1 MTAHIGYRLNRH
13 HKFEQ
18 SGRKYVADLETNDI
32 IEVNDVE
39 WDILN
44 RYATQTQYQIVEGLK
59 EKYKV
64 TSVFDGITRLEG
76 LGKRGQLLSQIP
88 ESVGDFDG
96 FQPIREQLR
105 LLVPFGFRKEEAS
118 MDYTTHLNRYQLLS
132 SLTQH
137 AALETLAFTEIK
149 DTGAHSKDTG
159 DYGKIRIRQIKDEAG
174 NTLLPAWYARGGY
187 DGILL
192 LSQFMSDDL
201 LYYQVPDI
209 PILHC
214 IENSQRLQ
222 NSLLESFLAL
232 YVAQKSND
240 RMVVKASW
248 MKQWLSEFGIPR
260 SHVHVIPDG
269 IDVVNPIDKR
279 LAKQHTSAIFD
290 KTMFSERQTVG
301 LISGFEPHLGAR
313 WISAF
318 ARANRHLSI
327 FVYDSVLAQ
336 HAKNLPDNVVVF
348 RADDKQ
354 MSAVLPIFL
363 QALDLVCFPAMPGT
377 PLSVV
382 LEAMA
387 YGTPCVAMT
396 KNGLPAEVEGA
407 GVNVALEWDNFGDFH
422 VSINNISAAIHQG
435 LVPSKVRAEHEKIA
449 KSFAEKYSW
458 HETARKTIQVFEE
471 NHPSMTQSH
480 QRDENLFRPIFCRR
494 YSPKTRKMTSDA
506 YRLGI
511 NRYEHFEKALAETL
525 MEQHKRTEVESV
537 FKHFKMVTSGQGHQD
552 FAPEMG
558 PEYKERCFS

>member
-1 MTAHIGYRLNRH
+1 MMANIGYRLNRH

-105 LLVPFGFRKEEAS
+105 LLVPFGFRKEES
-118 MDYTTHLNRYQLLS
+118 SIDYTTNLNRYQLLS
-132 SLTQH
+132 SLAQH
-137 AALETLAFTEIK
+137 AALETLAFREVE
-149 DTGAHSKDTG
+149 DTGTHSKDAG
-159 DYGKIRIRQIKDEAG
+159 NYGKIRIRQIKDGEG
-174 NTLLPAWYARGGY
+174 NTLLPPWYARDGY

-214 IENSQRLQ
+214 LENSQRLQ
-222 NSLLESFLAL
+222 SSLLESFLAL

-269 IDVVNPIDKR
+269 IDVVKPIDKR

-290 KTMFSERQTVG
+290 KPMFSERQTVG

-336 HAKNLPDNVVVF
+336 HAKNLPDNVVIF

-407 GVNVALEWDNFGDFH
+407 GVNVGLEWDNFGDFH
-422 VSINNISAAIHQG
+422 VSIDEISAAIHHA
-435 LVPSKVRAEHEKIA
+435 VMPSKVRAEHEKIA
-449 KSFAEKYSW
+449 KNFSQKYSW
-458 HETARKTIQVFEE
+458 QQTARKTIQVFEE

-511 NRYEHFEKALAETL
+511 NRYEHLEKALAETL
-525 MEQHKRTEVESV
+525 MEQHKLTEVESV
-537 FKHFKMVTSGQGHQD
+537 FKHFKMVGPGQGREN
-552 FAPEMG
+552 FAPEMD
-558 PEYKERCFS
+558 PEL

>member
-105 LLVPFGFRKEEAS
+105 LLVPFGFRKEES
-118 MDYTTHLNRYQLLS
+118 SIDYTTNLNRYQLLS
-132 SLTQH
+132 SLAQH
-137 AALETLAFTEIK
+137 AALETLAFTEVK
-149 DTGAHSKDTG
+149 DAGAQSKDTG
-159 DYGKIRIRQIKDEAG
+159 DYGKIRIRQIKDEEG
-174 NTLLPAWYARGGY
+174 NTLLPPWYARDGY

-222 NSLLESFLAL
+222 SSLLESFLAL

-336 HAKNLPDNVVVF
+336 HAKNLPDNVVIF

-407 GVNVALEWDNFGDFH
+407 GVNVGLEWDNFGDFH
-422 VSINNISAAIHQG
+422 VSIDEISAAIHQG
-435 LVPSKVRAEHEKIA
+435 LMPSKVRAEHEKIA
-449 KSFAEKYSW
+449 KSFAQKYSW

-511 NRYEHFEKALAETL
+511 NRYEHLEKALAETL
-525 MEQHKRTEVESV
+525 MEQHKLTEVESV
-537 FKHFKMVTSGQGHQD
+537 FKHFKMVGPGQGREN
-552 FAPEMG
+552 FAPEMD
-558 PEYKERCFS
+558 PEL

>member
-18 SGRKYVADLETNDI
+18 SGRKYVADLENNDI

-44 RYATQTQYQIVEGLK
+44 RYGTQTQYQIVEALK

-64 TSVFDGITRLEG
+64 TSVFDGITRLEW
-76 LGKRGQLLSQIP
+76 LGKRGQLLSQTP
-88 ESVGDFDG
+88 ESVGEFDD
-96 FQPIREQLR
+96 FQPGREELR
-105 LLVPFGFRKEEAS
+105 LLVPFGFRNEAS
-118 MDYTTHLNRYQLLS
+118 SIDYTTNLNRYQLLS
-132 SLTQH
+132 SLAEHTE
-137 AALETLAFTEIK
+137 LETLALSEAGDAGVQPK
-149 DTGAHSKDTG
+149 HAG
-159 DYGKIRIRQIKDEAG
+159 DYGKIRIRQIKNEQGD
-174 NTLLPAWYARGGY
+174 TLLPPWHARDGY

-192 LSQFMSDDL
+192 LSQFMTDDL

-222 NSLLESFLAL
+222 SSLLESFLAL

-240 RMVVKASW
+240 RILVKASW
-248 MKQWLSEFGIPR
+248 MKEWLSEFGIPGG
-260 SHVHVIPDG
+260 HVHVIPDG
-269 IDVVNPIDKR
+269 IDIVEPMDKG
-279 LAKQHTSAIFD
+279 LSKQHTAAIFE
-290 KTMFSERQTVG
+290 KPEFAVRPVVG
-301 LISGFEPHLGAR
+301 LISGFEPNLSAQ

-318 ARANRHLSI
+318 ARTHSHLSI
-327 FVYDSVLAQ
+327 FVYDYALAA
-336 HAKNLPDNVVVF
+336 HAKNLPDNVVIF
-348 RADDKQ
+348 RADDKE
-354 MSAVLPIFL
+354 MSSILPIFL

-396 KNGLPAEVEGA
+396 QYGMPAEVEGA
-407 GVNVALEWDNFGDFH
+407 GVSVGLEWDNYGDFH
-422 VSINNISAAIHQG
+422 VSMDALSAAIHQG
-435 LVPSKVRAEHEKIA
+435 LAPSKGRAKHERVA
-449 KSFAEKYSW
+449 KSFAEKYTW
-458 HETARKTIQVFEE
+458 QETSGKIIELFEE
-471 NHPSMTQSH
+471 NHPSMTETH

-494 YSPKTRKMTSDA
+494 YSPQTRKLTSDV

-511 NRYEHFEKALAETL
+511 NRYEHLEKALVETL
-525 MEQHKRTEVESV
+525 MEQHKPTEVESI
-537 FKHFKMVTSGQGHQD
+537 FKHFKMAGSDQGCGN

-558 PEYKERCFS
+558 PGL

>member
-1 MTAHIGYRLNRH
+1 MTANIGYRLNRH

-88 ESVGDFDG
+88 ESVGDFDD
-96 FQPIREQLR
+96 FQPIHEQLR

-118 MDYTTHLNRYQLLS
+118 IDYTTNLNRYQLLS

-137 AALETLAFTEIK
+137 AALETLAFTEVE
-149 DTGAHSKDTG
+149 DAGTHSKDTG
-159 DYGKIRIRQIKDEAG
+159 NYGKIRIRQIKDEEG
-174 NTLLPAWYARGGY
+174 NTLLPAWYARDGY

-222 NSLLESFLAL
+222 SSLLESFLAL

-269 IDVVNPIDKR
+269 IDVVKPMDKR

-290 KTMFSERQTVG
+290 KPMFSERQTVG

-327 FVYDSVLAQ
+327 FVYDDVLAQ
-336 HAKNLPDNVVVF
+336 HAKNLPDNVVIF

-354 MSAVLPIFL
+354 MSTVLPIFL

-407 GVNVALEWDNFGDFH
+407 GVNVGLEWDNFGDFH
-422 VSINNISAAIHQG
+422 VSIDEISAAIHQG
-435 LVPSKVRAEHEKIA
+435 VVPSKVRAEHEKIA
-449 KSFAEKYSW
+449 KSFAQKYSW

-511 NRYEHFEKALAETL
+511 NRYEPLEKALAETL
-525 MEQHKRTEVESV
+525 MEQHKLTEVESV
-537 FKHFKMVTSGQGHQD
+537 FKHFKMVGSGQGRQD
-552 FAPEMG
+552 FAPEMD
-558 PEYKERCFS
+558 PEL